1 MTTNVIANRM
11 YNLYHTNKYRQ
22 AFKELYDTNILSVL
36 YSGQTQTITNGKFN
50 LLEKLKE
57 FKKQVDVIH
66 NHKIF
71 EPIVNNNHFILAM
84 EVDVTMKGKKRKKV
98 KEIGVYEVKNGKIIK
113 EEFFSSMAYN

>member
-1 MTTNVIANRM
+1 MTTNVIANRI
-11 YNLYHTNKYRQ
+11 YSLYHTNQYRK
-22 AFKELYDTNILSVL
+22 AFKELYDTNILSIL
-36 YSGQTQTITNGKFN
+36 YTGKTPTQTIGKFN

-71 EPIVNNNHFILAM
+71 EPIINENYFILAM

-98 KEIGVYEVKNGKIIK
+98 KEIGVYEVENGKIVK